1 MNEQP
6 SRYDPTRLVTC
17 IVTRAMFF
25 DTKRLEV
32 GTQFEAR
39 ADQVPYLEETKRC
52 RIANDAD
59 RRLVYK
65 IHVSW
70 S

>member
-6 SRYDPTRLVTC
+6 SRYDPARLVTC
-17 IVTRAMFF
+17 IVTRPMFF
-25 DTKRLEV
+25 DGKRLDI

-39 ADQVPYLEETKRC
+39 ADLVPSLEGSRRC
-52 RIANDAD
+52 RIANDAE

-65 IHVSW
+65 IHVPW
-70 S
+70 